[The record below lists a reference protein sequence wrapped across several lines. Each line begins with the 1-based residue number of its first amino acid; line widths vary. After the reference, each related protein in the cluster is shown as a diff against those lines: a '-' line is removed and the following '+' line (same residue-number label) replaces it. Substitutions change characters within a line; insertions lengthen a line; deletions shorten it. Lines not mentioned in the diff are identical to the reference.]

1 MQRSK
6 KFSFLRPESEITSWV
21 TAYDYPIAYCA
32 EMAGIDMI
40 LVGDSGAMVQH
51 GHETTLPITMASMI
65 TMCQSVKRGAS
76 NTFIVGDMPF
86 GSYESS
92 DEQAVNNAV
101 DFLKNGGCD
110 AIKLEGGIR
119 VTRRVKAISEAGIVV
134 IGHIGLTPQSSTNLG
149 GYKVQGKDIKNFE
162 DLVRDAIALQEA
174 GATAILLEAIPE
186 ICSQMIRSNVE
197 IPIFGIGAGAGLD
210 GQLLIS
216 NDALGLYPNFKP
228 RFAKNFFNEAVKS
241 NLKTKKIFT
250 AIDLFTESL
259 ALYKAEI
266 QNSNFPGH
274 EFSYPISDDAVEEL
288 KKSSFWK

>member
-1 MQRSK
+1 
-6 KFSFLRPESEITSWV
+6 
-21 TAYDYPIAYCA
+21 
-32 EMAGIDMI
+32 
-40 LVGDSGAMVQH
+40 
-51 GHETTLPITMASMI
+51 
-65 TMCQSVKRGAS
+65 
-76 NTFIVGDMPF
+76 
-86 GSYESS
+86 
-92 DEQAVNNAV
+92 
-101 DFLKNGGCD
+101 
-110 AIKLEGGIR
+110 
-119 VTRRVKAISEAGIVV
+119 
-134 IGHIGLTPQSSTNLG
+134 
-149 GYKVQGKDIKNFE
+149 
-162 DLVRDAIALQEA
+162 VRDAIALQEA

-274 EFSYPISDDAVEEL
+274 EFSYPISEDALEEL